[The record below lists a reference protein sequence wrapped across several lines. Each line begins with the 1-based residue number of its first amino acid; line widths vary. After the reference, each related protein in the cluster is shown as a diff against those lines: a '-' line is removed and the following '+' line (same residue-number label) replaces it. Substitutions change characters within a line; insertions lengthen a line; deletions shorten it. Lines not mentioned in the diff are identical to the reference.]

1 MKNGF
6 VKFIFC
12 ALITGFLSLDLKAQV
27 LEDYQTDW
35 KEGNE
40 TSWFSANDRIEVQLD
55 LESFPMSFFYFEI
68 PKSSVVFFDKKLWFF
83 SEKDTVFHHKV
94 EDLQIQFKSKT
105 VNLTVYNEGIEI
117 GDAQIKKLLTPLE
130 KKVEKVEES
139 FSNEGL
145 LIIERDFGQQEI
157 KGFFILVVL
166 LLLTGVALYK
176 FVNPFLFGFMIRPV
190 SLVKAEDFSES
201 GSLQKFFSFDVLS
214 YLILLNLGISLFGVF
229 GLVFLR
235 QDWLDTRVT
244 IGFESLFWLWLAIGG
259 LLLLFSIFKFIGIRV
274 IAYLF
279 ALEKLEFSHYFYLL
293 RITAIV
299 LTFFLVISVYLII
312 NNYSFLGSFLSF
324 SFSVFFWI
332 YLAGIAALFL
342 IMMNRLSFKKYHLF
356 AYLCIAELVPF
367 LVLSKWIM
375 DLGQ

>member
-12 ALITGFLSLDLKAQV
+12 ALITGFLSLDLNAQV

-55 LESFPMSFFYFEI
+55 LESFPMSFFHFEI

-130 KKVEKVEES
+130 KKVERVEES

-214 YLILLNLGISLFGVF
+214 YLILVNLGISLFGVF

-235 QDWLDTRVT
+235 QDWLDTRVI
-244 IGFESLFWLWLAIGG
+244 IGFESLFWLWLALGSF
-259 LLLLFSIFKFIGIRV
+259 LLIFSIFKFIGIRL

-279 ALEKLEFSHYFYLL
+279 ALERLEFSHYFYLL

>member
-12 ALITGFLSLDLKAQV
+12 ALITGFLSLDLNAQV
-27 LEDYQTDW
+27 LEDYQTAW

-94 EDLQIQFKSKT
+94 EDLQIQFNSKT

-145 LIIERDFGQQEI
+145 LIKERDFGQQEI
-157 KGFFILVVL
+157 KGFFIFVVL
-166 LLLTGVALYK
+166 LLLTGVALYR

-214 YLILLNLGISLFGVF
+214 YLILVNLGISLFGVF

-235 QDWLDTRVT
+235 QDWLNTRVI

-279 ALEKLEFSHYFYLL
+279 ALEKLEFSHFFYLL

-375 DLGQ
+375 DLGH